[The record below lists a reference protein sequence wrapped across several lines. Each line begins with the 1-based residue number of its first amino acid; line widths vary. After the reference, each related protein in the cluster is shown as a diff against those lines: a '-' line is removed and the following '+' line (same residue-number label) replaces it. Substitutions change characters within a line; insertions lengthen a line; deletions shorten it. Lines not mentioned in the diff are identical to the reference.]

1 MGAAAS
7 SSSSQVTAANPA
19 ALITG
24 ASSEKDAAQEE
35 EQIKGDLKKHAFLS
49 ARLDRARAKGRFGS
63 PSTDNWIR
71 HGTTSGQS
79 GEEQDSPSSD
89 LPSDE
94 EEESVAAAPKAGPGK
109 KRSVR
114 PRPSYLNPVMKPP
127 PSPLPTHL
135 KVRADV
141 EELLLREELKDQK
154 RADREQEE
162 ERRAESLAIW
172 KAKWVSAAAI
182 AKARFAIARQ
192 KIEEMNP
199 VEGVDSPSAEILT
212 LLEKV
217 VKQND
222 VIMDQQEEQAA
233 LLRVLAN
240 RPS

>member
-1 MGAAAS
+1 MG
-7 SSSSQVTAANPA
+7 
-19 ALITG
+19 
-24 ASSEKDAAQEE
+24 
-35 EQIKGDLKKHAFLS
+35 

-63 PSTDNWIR
+63 LSTDNWIR
-71 HGTTSGQS
+71 HGITSGQS
-79 GEEQDSPSSD
+79 GEEQDSSSSD
-89 LPSDE
+89 LLSDE
-94 EEESVAAAPKAGPGK
+94 EEESVAVAPQEGPGK

-114 PRPSYLNPVMKPP
+114 PRPRPVMKPP

-135 KVRADV
+135 KLRADV

-154 RADREQEE
+154 RAEREQEE
-162 ERRAESLAIW
+162 ERRAESHAIW
-172 KAKWVSAAAI
+172 RSKWVSATAI

-222 VIMDQQEEQAA
+222 AIMNQQEEQAA
-233 LLRVLAN
+233 LLRILAA
-240 RPS
+240 RPV